1 MTIAGSTFTVTQDA
15 ACAYQI
21 DPNNQSI
28 GANGGAG
35 IQVHVS
41 TTSGCAWTATS
52 NASWITVTSGA
63 SGSGN
68 GNVNFNVAP
77 NTGSSTRTGTLTIAG
92 RTFTVSQERLVCNF
106 DLSRNSESFEE
117 QGGNGSVDVETTT
130 GCAWTATS
138 QVSWI
143 TITSGQSGVGD
154 GTVRFTVDRNQG
166 NATNRNVDHCGPNV
180 YRDARRGRV
189 SDRR

>member
-1 MTIAGSTFTVTQDA
+1 
-15 ACAYQI
+15 
-21 DPNNQSI
+21 
-28 GANGGAG
+28 
-35 IQVHVS
+35 
-41 TTSGCAWTATS
+41 
-52 NASWITVTSGA
+52 VTSGA

-106 DLSRNSESFEE
+106 DLSRNSQGFEE
-117 QGGNGSVDVETTT
+117 EGGNGTVGVETTA

-138 QVSWI
+138 QVPWI

-154 GTVRFTVDRNQG
+154 GTVRYHVDRNHG
-166 NATNRNVDHCGPNV
+166 NERTGTLIIA
-180 YRDARRGRV
+180 GRTFTV
-189 SDRR
+189 TQEEDE